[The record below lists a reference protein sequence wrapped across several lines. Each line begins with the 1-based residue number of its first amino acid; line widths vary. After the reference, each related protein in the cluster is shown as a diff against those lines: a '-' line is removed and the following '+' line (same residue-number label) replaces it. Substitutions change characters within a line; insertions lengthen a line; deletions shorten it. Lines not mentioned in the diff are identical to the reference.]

1 MLEAELELGGRRRR
15 RRHEEANVGG
25 SEEIHGDNRLE
36 LLEFALDEDGI
47 DLGIVGG

>member
-25 SEEIHGDNRLE
+25 GEEIHANNRLE
-36 LLEFALDEDGI
+36 LLEVALDEDGI
-47 DLGIVGG
+47 DLGVV